1 MWELDSD
8 QEMSTIHAHFRIAK
22 LLMNYALKDTRILD
36 FAPSKPGL
44 TMIILST
51 GPIEAIMQ
59 GTPWILGGSD
69 RFSVRD
75 VSNDLKCLVTSHLQ
89 QIIGSPVIF
98 VKKNPDSIQKSSK
111 VPSKSN
117 L

>member
-1 MWELDSD
+1 
-8 QEMSTIHAHFRIAK
+8 
-22 LLMNYALKDTRILD
+22 LD

-59 GTPWILGGSD
+59 GTPWILGGPD